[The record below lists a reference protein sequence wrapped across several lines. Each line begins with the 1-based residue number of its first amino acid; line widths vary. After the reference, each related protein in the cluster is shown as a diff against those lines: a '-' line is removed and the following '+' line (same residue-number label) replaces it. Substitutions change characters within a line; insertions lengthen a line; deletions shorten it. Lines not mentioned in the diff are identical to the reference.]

1 MLFISRKLEESI
13 IINNNIE
20 LKVLEIKGK
29 TVKLGFNF
37 PKDASVLRKE
47 LYDKIMAENI
57 AAAQSGS
64 TAEDFAK
71 LLGQHE
77 AK

>member
-47 LYDKIMAENI
+47 LYDKILAENV
-57 AAAQSGS
+57 AASKSGGS
-64 TAEDFAK
+64 AEDFASLIGDK
-71 LLGQHE
+71 E
-77 AK
+77 D

>member
-29 TVKLGFNF
+29 TVKLGFSF
-37 PKDASVLRKE
+37 PKEASVLRKE
-47 LYDKIMAENI
+47 LYDKIMAENV
-57 AAAQSGS
+57 AASKSGNC
-64 TAEDFAK
+64 AEDFANLIGSK
-71 LLGQHE
+71 
-77 AK
+77 KDN